1 MTSSFL
7 DSRYS
12 DLTQACSKSMKTFQH
27 HMQTNSEKKK
37 KSKKSFE
44 YHSNKPNAIILTKI
58 ESVIGG
64 VAFLSRYTIG
74 RKLIRHTLL
83 ASSM

>member
-27 HMQTNSEKKK
+27 HMQTNSGEK